1 MEAGKRAID
10 QAVLRLISQHAVP
23 DQATLL
29 TLLADEGIKLTQGT
43 LSRRLARLSIRKRS
57 GRYQRVV
64 NTSQPI
70 PPYSVAQ
77 SSPNLLVLQTHHGL
91 GQALAMRVDRN
102 SVRGVV
108 GTVAGEDALFIAI
121 HGEVTLQEVQAQVEL
136 MLGPPQVRL

>member
-1 MEAGKRAID
+1 
-10 QAVLRLISQHAVP
+10 
-23 DQATLL
+23 
-29 TLLADEGIKLTQGT
+29 
-43 LSRRLARLSIRKRS
+43 
-57 GRYQRVV
+57 
-64 NTSQPI
+64 
-70 PPYSVAQ
+70 VAQ